1 MRSPLSVWD
10 QAVPAVLSFYIGYLV
25 NQGMNHKNSLHG
37 AVKASQP
44 FEAQWDVQ
52 ISFDFTSLAC
62 VLLFYL

>member
-1 MRSPLSVWD
+1 
-10 QAVPAVLSFYIGYLV
+10 VLSFYIGYLV